1 MATVGGDG
9 GVAPAA
15 AQNSGQRGTRV
26 VGDILVDDPPWNLI
40 ELKQH
45 YSARHGG
52 EFTAGRPGIRDNTA
66 ARRDRS
72 HIVATSGVPRLAD
85 GQ

>member
-1 MATVGGDG
+1 VI
-9 GVAPAA
+9 
-15 AQNSGQRGTRV
+15 
-26 VGDILVDDPPWNLI
+26 GDILVDDPPWNLV
-40 ELKQH
+40 ELEQH

-72 HIVATSGVPRLAD
+72 QIVAASRSIGARPTSSTIEAPARARVV